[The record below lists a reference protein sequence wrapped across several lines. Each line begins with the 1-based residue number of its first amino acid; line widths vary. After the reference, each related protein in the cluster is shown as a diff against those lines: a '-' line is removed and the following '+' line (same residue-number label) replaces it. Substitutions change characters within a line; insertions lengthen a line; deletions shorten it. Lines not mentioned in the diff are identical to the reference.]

1 MLVMGRDRATI
12 ELATGLSGQ
21 ELDALAK

>member
-1 MLVMGRDRATI
+1 MLGMGLDRSTV

-21 ELDALAK
+21 ELDALA